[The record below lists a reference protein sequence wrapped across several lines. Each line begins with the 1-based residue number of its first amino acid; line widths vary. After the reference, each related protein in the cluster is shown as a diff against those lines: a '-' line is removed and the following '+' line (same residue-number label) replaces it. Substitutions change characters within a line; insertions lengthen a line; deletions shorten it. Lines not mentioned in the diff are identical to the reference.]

1 MNDFIPP
8 KIKNL
13 TESKKRVIQNV
24 ERAIENNS
32 GSVKNKWRYVV
43 IATILTMSVM
53 IFVLN
58 EVRTENVPNTAEQH
72 IGVSQPTISNEQGM
86 LYLQGITLGDP
97 QSQVIE
103 IFGENYTKE
112 HEDGSGSDYV
122 MVYEDNMRFYIYQD
136 KVELIIFMKVDKN
149 YFYKLFNNYDGF
161 KVGSSDLGDHDRFI
175 YSKETNH
182 ILKAT
187 TSVPNKDLYLYLTYA
202 APEIME
208 NPDFIEAERIL
219 QDSPEYVAKNEEEL
233 SILDSEAAYE
243 MCKRVL
249 TDYYKAVWNGSDI
262 ELGAFI
268 DNENLKQYTQKK
280 IQYQFDMYSTNDLTD
295 DSVKSVDIGTRGA
308 DWEVEY
314 TDDADGGFLY
324 LKLPTEIKNIVGS
337 YGEPTEFLVRNV
349 NGKLVIVDWYT
360 DAKDSYDFMV
370 RGENLTIDNPN
381 IWNDSEWVNKLNSKQ
396 IEFSGSIR

>member
-24 ERAIENNS
+24 ESAIENNS

-43 IATILTMSVM
+43 IATILTMSLM

-58 EVRTENVPNTAEQH
+58 EVRTENVPSTAEQH
-72 IGVSQPTISNEQGM
+72 IGLSKPAISNEQGM

-97 QSQVIE
+97 QSQVIK

-136 KVELIIFMKVDKN
+136 KIEMILFKKVDKN
-149 YFYKLFNNYDGF
+149 YFNKLFNNYDGF
-161 KVGSSDLGDHDRFI
+161 KVGSSDIDDHDRFI
-175 YSKETNH
+175 FSKETNR

-187 TSVPNKDLYLYLTYA
+187 TSVPNKELYLYLTYA

-280 IQYQFDMYSTNDLTD
+280 IQYQFDMYSTNKLTE
-295 DSVKSVDIGTRGA
+295 DSVKSIDVGTRGV

-324 LKLPTEIKNIVGS
+324 LKLPAEIKNTVGS

-349 NGKLVIVDWYT
+349 NGKLFIVDWYT

-381 IWNDSEWVNKLNSKQ
+381 IWDDSEWVNKLNSKQ
-396 IEFSGSIR
+396 IEFLGSIR

>member
-24 ERAIENNS
+24 ESAIENNS

-43 IATILTMSVM
+43 IATILTMSLM

-58 EVRTENVPNTAEQH
+58 EVRTENVPSTAEQH
-72 IGVSQPTISNEQGM
+72 IGLSKPAISNEQGM

-97 QSQVIE
+97 QSQVIK

-122 MVYEDNMRFYIYQD
+122 MVYEDNMRFYIYQN
-136 KVELIIFMKVDKN
+136 KVEMILFKKVDKN

-161 KVGSSDLGDHDRFI
+161 KVGSSDIDDHDRFI
-175 YSKETNH
+175 FSKETNH

-219 QDSPEYVAKNEEEL
+219 QDSSEYVAKNEEEL
-233 SILDSEAAYE
+233 SILDSEEAYE
-243 MCKRVL
+243 MCKRLL

-280 IQYQFDMYSTNDLTD
+280 IQYQFDMYSTNKLTE
-295 DSVKSVDIGTRGA
+295 DSVKSVDIGTRGV

-324 LKLPTEIKNIVGS
+324 LKLPAEIKNTVGS

-381 IWNDSEWVNKLNSKQ
+381 IWDDSEWVNKLNSKQ